1 MRRATLKQPG
11 GFTLIEVLVAL
22 AVVAIA
28 LAAGVR
34 ASGNLITNAERLASV
49 SDAQWCADNHLTNLK
64 LARLFPSVGASD
76 QTCLQRGRSYQVH
89 TTVQPTLNP
98 NFRVVEAAVSDEA
111 GVPQAR
117 VLAVL
122 ARY

>member
-1 MRRATLKQPG
+1 MRSATRSKSR

-28 LAAGVR
+28 LAAGMR

-64 LARLFPSVGASD
+64 LAHIFPDVGSGE

-98 NFRVVEAAVSDEA
+98 NFRVVQAAVSDEA